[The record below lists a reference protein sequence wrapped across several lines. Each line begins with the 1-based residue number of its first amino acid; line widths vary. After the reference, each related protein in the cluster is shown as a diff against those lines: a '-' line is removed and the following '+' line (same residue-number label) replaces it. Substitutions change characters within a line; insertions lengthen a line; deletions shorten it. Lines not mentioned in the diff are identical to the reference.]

1 VTKSGANTLHGD
13 AFLFAQNG
21 VLNAAPFLEET
32 GSTKPSLSRYR
43 AGLASGGP
51 IVKDRTFYYAAGEQE
66 QTHDQAASDIDPTTV
81 AQINRVLAAGV
92 LGGHPLTSGLFPTAL
107 TETEL
112 SAKVTHQFT
121 ARQSLMARVAS
132 TNARD
137 ISNAFNTGGLIDV
150 TGRGTRK
157 TADIAAIG
165 AWTSILSSHLTN
177 ETRGQVAVRQ
187 ITQNAS
193 TNAPGVVIVGVA
205 EFGQPY
211 MPLGE
216 NRQHYLEGADALTI
230 SSGRHLVKTGLD
242 VTRTTVDSTMAQ
254 GSAGLYIFSDPSA
267 LAAQR
272 PDSFRQALG
281 LTPRTITS
289 TRTGVFVQ
297 DHWTLSHLLSLDLGL
312 RGDVATWPSPLSIS
326 QRQVEPRIGLAWSP
340 STNWVIR
347 GGAGVFADRLPLA
360 AADRV
365 LAEDGVHGF
374 EQILEGTAARAAL
387 LNRDSPASPV
397 PGIAP
402 SLYTMSPVAW
412 DPSSRQASMGVERL
426 LTPDLTLSANYL
438 FVRGVDLPR
447 TININLPAPVIL
459 TPSNAPALGFV
470 PPSPQQIGRLV
481 FGPQRLDPG
490 HDGIFQLQPTASST
504 YHGVSL
510 TLNRRLSHEI
520 EWAASYTWS
529 RTTDTAS
536 DFDEQP
542 QNPFALADE
551 QAFSRY
557 DQRHRL
563 VASALF
569 DLPVGDEVDRVPGTM
584 PSLLVRALSK
594 IVLAPILTIGS
605 GQPVNAVTGLDDT
618 HAGSVPLAARP
629 LSLGRNGL
637 RLPAFAT
644 LDLRVLKSVVI
655 RPHGKLDFVVE
666 GFNVLNRQNITQLN
680 PVFGSSPAPLATFGR
695 PTDAAN
701 ARHIQFSID
710 FEF

>member
-1 VTKSGANTLHGD
+1 
-13 AFLFAQNG
+13 
-21 VLNAAPFLEET
+21 
-32 GSTKPSLSRYR
+32 
-43 AGLASGGP
+43 
-51 IVKDRTFYYAAGEQE
+51 
-66 QTHDQAASDIDPTTV
+66 
-81 AQINRVLAAGV
+81 
-92 LGGHPLTSGLFPTAL
+92 
-107 TETEL
+107 
-112 SAKVTHQFT
+112 
-121 ARQSLMARVAS
+121 
-132 TNARD
+132 
-137 ISNAFNTGGLIDV
+137 
-150 TGRGTRK
+150 
-157 TADIAAIG
+157 
-165 AWTSILSSHLTN
+165 
-177 ETRGQVAVRQ
+177 
-187 ITQNAS
+187 
-193 TNAPGVVIVGVA
+193 
-205 EFGQPY
+205 
-211 MPLGE
+211 
-216 NRQHYLEGADALTI
+216 
-230 SSGRHLVKTGLD
+230 
-242 VTRTTVDSTMAQ
+242 
-254 GSAGLYIFSDPSA
+254 
-267 LAAQR
+267 
-272 PDSFRQALG
+272 
-281 LTPRTITS
+281 
-289 TRTGVFVQ
+289 
-297 DHWTLSHLLSLDLGL
+297 
-312 RGDVATWPSPLSIS
+312 
-326 QRQVEPRIGLAWSP
+326 
-340 STNWVIR
+340 
-347 GGAGVFADRLPLA
+347 
-360 AADRV
+360 
-365 LAEDGVHGF
+365 
-374 EQILEGTAARAAL
+374 
-387 LNRDSPASPV
+387 
-397 PGIAP
+397 
-402 SLYTMSPVAW
+402 
-412 DPSSRQASMGVERL
+412 
-426 LTPDLTLSANYL
+426 
-438 FVRGVDLPR
+438 VDLPR

-655 RPHGKLDFVVE
+655 KPHGKLDFVVE